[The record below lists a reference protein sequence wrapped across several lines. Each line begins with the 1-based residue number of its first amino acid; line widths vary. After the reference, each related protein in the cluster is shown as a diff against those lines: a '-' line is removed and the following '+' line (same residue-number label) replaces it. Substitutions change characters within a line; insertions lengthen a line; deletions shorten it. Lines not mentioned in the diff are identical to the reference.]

1 MNQTEHMERD
11 IYSRTLATA
20 KGYYAMLRRRRILP
34 QGPVQQ
40 KNDERIEAVEKAWMD
55 CQNVMEREVIQK
67 NLFEG
72 LPMQHIPVYY
82 SIRAMKRIR
91 KNFLVRLAK
100 NLKEI

>member
-1 MNQTEHMERD
+1 MQTEHLDRD
-11 IYSRTLATA
+11 IYSRTLSTA
-20 KGYYAMLRRRRILP
+20 KGYYDMLQRRDRLTS
-34 QGPVQQ
+34 GPVRQ
-40 KNDERIEAVEKAWMD
+40 KNEERITAVEKAWND
-55 CQNVMEREVIQK
+55 CQNDQEREVIQK

-72 LPMQHIPVYY
+72 LPMQYIPIYY

>member
-1 MNQTEHMERD
+1 MSQAEHLERD

-20 KGYYAMLRRRRILP
+20 KGYYSMLRRRKMLLS
-34 QGPVQQ
+34 GPVQQ
-40 KNDERIEAVEKAWMD
+40 KNEERIMAVEKAWND
-55 CQNVMEREVIQK
+55 CENDLEREVITK

-72 LPMQHIPVYY
+72 LPMQYISEYY